1 MSYHQPDPAGVG
13 AVPTPQPSQPAS
25 PPGPQQPQQPAGWY
39 PDSFGRHES
48 RWWDGAQW
56 TEHVASH
63 GRQTV
68 DPPAGAGHIPT
79 DNRRPDQVARNVA
92 EAGAAGITQ
101 GGGTI
106 FTEPVL
112 VVSQKAKLI
121 EVNQEF
127 AVYDQHGRQLGAVRQ
142 VGQSAAK
149 KALRVLT
156 KYDAFMTHKFQ
167 IVDTYGNVLMTLHR
181 PAKFVKSKMI
191 VHGPAGEELGQISQ
205 ENAFGKIRFA
215 LESGGRQWGSINAE
229 NWRAWNF
236 SIQDHTG
243 TEIARITKKWAG
255 LKAAFTTADNYVVQ
269 IHRPLEDPLR
279 SLVVAA
285 ALGVDAAIHQYK
297 G

>member
-1 MSYHQPDPAGVG
+1 MSYHQPDPASVG
-13 AVPTPQPSQPAS
+13 AVPAPQPAPSV
-25 PPGPQQPQQPAGWY
+25 PQQPQQQPAGWY
-39 PDSFGRHES
+39 PDPFGRHDT
-48 RWWDGAQW
+48 RWWDGANW
-56 TEHVASH
+56 TEHVASN
-63 GRQTV
+63 GRQAV
-68 DPPAGAGHIPT
+68 DPPGGASHVPT
-79 DNRRPDQVARNVA
+79 ENRRPDQIVRNVQ
-92 EAGAAGITQ
+92 EVGGASGQ

-127 AVYDQHGRQLGAVRQ
+127 AVYDQHGRQIGAVRQ

-149 KALRVLT
+149 KAVRVLT
-156 KYDAFMTHKFQ
+156 KWDAFMSHKFQ
-167 IVDTYGNVLMTLHR
+167 IVDAYGNVLLALHQ
-181 PAKFVKSKMI
+181 PAKFVKSKIM
-191 VHGPAGEELGQISQ
+191 VHGPAGEELGQIAQ

-215 LESGGRQWGSINAE
+215 LESGGQQWGSINAE

-243 TEIARITKKWAG
+243 AEIARITKKWAG

-285 ALGVDAAIHQYK
+285 AVGVDAAIHQYQ